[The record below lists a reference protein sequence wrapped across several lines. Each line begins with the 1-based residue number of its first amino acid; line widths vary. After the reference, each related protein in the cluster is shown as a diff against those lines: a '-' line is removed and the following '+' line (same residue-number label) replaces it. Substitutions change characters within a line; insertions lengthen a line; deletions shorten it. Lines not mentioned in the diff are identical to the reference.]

1 MAVDNKP
8 TTHSADSAASPD
20 VDVDDH
26 DTRAH
31 SRRHN
36 SGSSSSRSIFS
47 VTVDP
52 NALEQELDQA
62 AQALH
67 STVNSLLNTMQSSVF
82 GGLDTLSREM
92 SALERN
98 SKSFLEDCQHPLNA
112 VQNRFPWSF
121 RTDGPKKRYRITIE
135 ELPPL
140 EPGQVEEEGGEEAG
154 SKKKGI
160 TTRTGEKGAVVAAA
174 GGSDGEDFTI
184 TQGKVGTADEGKTV
198 ITASVAPGL
207 LDWLLFTTHEDSFF
221 RRLGRQQ
228 QHPSETTEYD
238 IVGGTKIHELK
249 DESSKTDEKE
259 KEHQE
264 SAKKRVL
271 PVLVE
276 KVKQV
281 GTNWEKDARQWW
293 HSKAQ
298 RSEEARR
305 GGGGQGTEEEAEF
318 LDRQHH
324 LFTGVG
330 QSDRDQDE
338 ERHSRRW
345 PRGESWARSES
356 FSQTTVTR
364 PDGTVEHRTVNSING
379 ETETVV
385 KIQHPDGSVEE
396 TVTHHQDHDFSRQNP
411 QLHSRHDGQYGG
423 FRDRWAHRR
432 QNQYLYEGEE
442 DRERDAV
449 AAVVAE
455 AIAAEKEAEA
465 EEYQK
470 QQQQQQQ
477 QGKSRSWPPKAWTR
491 RQERE

>member
-1 MAVDNKP
+1 MAADNKP
-8 TTHSADSAASPD
+8 ASTSTDSASADPSAQSTS
-20 VDVDDH
+20 
-26 DTRAH
+26 TR
-31 SRRHN
+31 
-36 SGSSSSRSIFS
+36 SSNTGSRSIFS

-82 GGLDTLSREM
+82 GGLETLSREM
-92 SALERN
+92 SALEHN
-98 SKSFLEDCQHPLNA
+98 SKTFLEDHHPLHGF
-112 VQNRFPWSF
+112 QNRFPWSL

-140 EPGQVEEEGGEEAG
+140 EPGQEETG
-154 SKKKGI
+154 SKKVL
-160 TTRTGEKGAVVAAA
+160 TTTTTTSASAV
-174 GGSDGEDFTI
+174 DGEDFTI

-221 RRLGRQQ
+221 RQLGRAREG
-228 QHPSETTEYD
+228 PAETTEYD
-238 IVGGTKIHELK
+238 VVGGTKIQELK
-249 DESSKTDEKE
+249 DDEKE
-259 KEHQE
+259 KEHPE
-264 SAKKRVL
+264 GAKRRMV
-271 PVLVE
+271 PALVE

-298 RSEEARR
+298 RSEDARR
-305 GGGGQGTEEEAEF
+305 GGGGGGDTEGEF

-324 LFTGVG
+324 LFSGVG

-345 PRGESWARSES
+345 PRGD
-356 FSQTTVTR
+356 QTTVTR

-396 TVTHHQDHDFSRQNP
+396 TVTHHQDSDHARQGPHRHDRP
-411 QLHSRHDGQYGG
+411 DGQYGG

-465 EEYQK
+465 EEYEHQH
-470 QQQQQQQ
+470 QHQQ